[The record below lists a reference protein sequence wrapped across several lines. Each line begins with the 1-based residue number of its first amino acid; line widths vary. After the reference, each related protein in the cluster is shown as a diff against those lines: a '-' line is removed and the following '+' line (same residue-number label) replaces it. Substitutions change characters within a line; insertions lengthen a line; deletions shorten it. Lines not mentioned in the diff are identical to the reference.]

1 MTLSSQILQFFFTG
15 LTVGSIYG
23 MVGLGFGII
32 YNATTIINLAQGEFV
47 MLGGLIMVFF
57 TTVLKFPLYIGCPL
71 TIVGVTVIGA
81 LFEFFAIHP
90 LRNASLLTLV
100 IITIAASIL
109 FRGIAMFIWG
119 KDPYALPPFTLGGP
133 IIIGGAVIMPQAF
146 WVLGASMI
154 IVIFM
159 GLFFGKTIIG
169 KAMSACS
176 FNPMAASLMG
186 INVRKM
192 ILLSFALSAGLGAV
206 AGVVITPISLMEYDR
221 GLMLAVK
228 GFCAAVLGGL
238 GIGYGAVVAGFLIGI
253 LESFTAGLVH
263 SGFKDAVALV
273 ILLFILCL
281 KPSGIFG
288 SEEVDSIKKL

>member
-1 MTLSSQILQFFFTG
+1 MPLFSQLLQYLFTG

-23 MVGLGFGII
+23 MVGLGFNII

-47 MLGGLIMVFF
+47 MFGGLIMVFL
-57 TTVLKFPLYIGCPL
+57 TAVVKLPLYIGFPL
-71 TIVGVTVIGA
+71 TVAAVTAIGS
-81 LFEFFAIHP
+81 LFEWFAIHP

-119 KDPYALPPFTLGGP
+119 KDPYALPAFTSGSP
-133 IIIGGAVIMPQAF
+133 VVIGGAVIMLQTF
-146 WVLGASMI
+146 WVLGIALVVVVLMA
-154 IVIFM
+154 
-159 GLFFGKTIIG
+159 LFFGKTITG

-176 FNPMAASLMG
+176 FNPVAGSLMG

-192 ILLSFALSAGLGAV
+192 ILFSFAMSAGLGAV

-221 GLMLAVK
+221 GPMLAVK

-238 GIGYGAVVAGFLIGI
+238 GTSYGAVVAGFLIGI
-253 LESFTAGLVH
+253 MESLTAGLFH
-263 SGFKDAVALV
+263 SGFKDAVALI
-273 ILLFILCL
+273 ILLLILCF

-288 SEEVDSIKKL
+288 SEEIGKIKKF

>member
-1 MTLSSQILQFFFTG
+1 
-15 LTVGSIYG
+15 

-57 TTVLKFPLYIGCPL
+57 TTVLKLPLYIGFPL
-71 TIVGVTVIGA
+71 TIVGVTAIGA
-81 LFEFFAIHP
+81 IFERFAIHP
-90 LRNASLLTLV
+90 VRNASLLTLV
-100 IITIAASIL
+100 IVTIAASIF

-119 KDPYALPPFTLGGP
+119 KDPYALPPFTLGNP

-154 IVIFM
+154 IVILV

-221 GLMLAVK
+221 GIMLAVK
-228 GFCAAVLGGL
+228 GFCASVLGGL

-253 LESFTAGLVH
+253 LESFTAGFVH
-263 SGFKDAVALV
+263 SGFKDAVALA
-273 ILLFILCL
+273 ILLFILCF

-288 SEEVDSIKKL
+288 SEEVGKIKKL